1 MYDFL
6 RAASI
11 VPRLSVGDVEFNT
24 AEIIKKAHEAD
35 KKGCDIMLFPEL
47 SLTGYTCG
55 DLFFQSRLLSAVSDA
70 IKKLLAENITGIM
83 VVGAPISVR
92 GQLYNTAVVMHNGKI
107 TGIVPKTFLPNYNEF
122 YEKRWFSSASDLSVD
137 KICSEELGIGGDYD
151 IPIGRD
157 IIFGIN
163 AQTSFGVEICED
175 LWTPIP
181 PGSFL
186 AVNGAEIILNLSAS
200 NETISKRKY
209 RRELISQQSARCVC
223 GYVYASSGAG
233 ESTTDLVFSGHA
245 LIAESGKI
253 IAENEKTVD
262 GDYMLIQDID
272 FGKVKAD
279 RMKFKSFKDSAA
291 LYGSSQ
297 PCRHVD
303 IKAELRGDGTQ
314 YHIKK
319 LPFVPSA
326 KQSRQERC
334 MDIFRMQT
342 AGLKKRLEIT
352 GAKPVI
358 GVSGGLDSTLALL
371 VATAA
376 MRAVNRPVT
385 DVYGIT
391 MPAFGTTERT
401 FSNSLELMRTLGITS
416 EEINIK
422 EACIKHFED
431 IGHDGIT
438 PDLTYE
444 NVQARERTQVLMD
457 YAGKIG
463 GLVVGT
469 GDLSELALGWCT
481 YNADHMSMYGVNAGI
496 PKTLVRWLIDS
507 IAECGIFP
515 GSTEVLRDIVDTP
528 ISPELLPPDEDGR
541 ISQQTEDIVGPYA
554 LHDFFLY
561 NMIRYGFEPQK
572 IFYMAKIA
580 FSDDFSPEVILKW
593 LKTFYR
599 RFFSQQF
606 KRSCLPDGI
615 KIGSICL
622 SPRGDWRMP
631 SDASAKIW
639 LDALEDIK

>member
-107 TGIVPKTFLPNYNEF
+107 IGIVPKTFLPNYNEF

-297 PCRHVD
+297 PCRHVG

-376 MRAVNRPVT
+376 IRALNRPVT

-606 KRSCLPDGI
+606 KRSCLPDGV

>member
-55 DLFFQSRLLSAVSDA
+55 DLFFQSRLLSAVSDT

-107 TGIVPKTFLPNYNEF
+107 IGIVPKTFLPNYNEF

>member
-55 DLFFQSRLLSAVSDA
+55 DLFFQSRLLSAVADA

-92 GQLYNTAVVMHNGKI
+92 GQLYNTAIVMHNGKI

-122 YEKRWFSSASDLSVD
+122 YEKRWFSSATDLSVD
-137 KICSEELGIGGDYD
+137 KICSEELGIGGSYD
-151 IPIGRD
+151 IPVGRD

-163 AQTSFGVEICED
+163 AQTSFGIEICED

-253 IAENEKTVD
+253 IAENEKTVG

-279 RMKFKSFKDSAA
+279 RMKFKSFKDTAA
-291 LYGSSQ
+291 IYGSSQ
-297 PCRHVD
+297 PCRHVG

-376 MRAVNRPVT
+376 MRALNRPVT

-606 KRSCLPDGI
+606 KRSCLPDGV